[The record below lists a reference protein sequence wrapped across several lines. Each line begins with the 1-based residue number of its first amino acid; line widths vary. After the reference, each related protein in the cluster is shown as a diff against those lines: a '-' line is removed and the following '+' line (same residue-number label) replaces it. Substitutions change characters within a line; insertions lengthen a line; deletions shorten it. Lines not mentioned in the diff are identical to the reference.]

1 MLIPIKKAAE
11 GFKTTT
17 ATASNYATDFI
28 ATGASKTSAGRAFH
42 ACPGQRTDRLE
53 YRAVGQRDTIHIGAQ
68 NTTKQ
73 AGNLPDSEV
82 FSRSKFMV
90 LDVGIVYPQ
99 GRRHNLFCVLN
110 PHIHPECLKSARDGF
125 SVQQGTEPMTNV
137 IPMARARAAELT
149 QSHTSS
155 LDIPQQQAAIENALA
170 MAAYYMRQP
179 RTPETLHAAIGKT
192 SRAMTLL
199 KNACADSLAEIGG
212 VK

>member
-1 MLIPIKKAAE
+1 
-11 GFKTTT
+11 
-17 ATASNYATDFI
+17 
-28 ATGASKTSAGRAFH
+28 
-42 ACPGQRTDRLE
+42 
-53 YRAVGQRDTIHIGAQ
+53 
-68 NTTKQ
+68 
-73 AGNLPDSEV
+73 
-82 FSRSKFMV
+82 
-90 LDVGIVYPQ
+90 
-99 GRRHNLFCVLN
+99 
-110 PHIHPECLKSARDGF
+110 
-125 SVQQGTEPMTNV
+125 MTNV
-137 IPMARARAAELT
+137 IPMARARAAEST